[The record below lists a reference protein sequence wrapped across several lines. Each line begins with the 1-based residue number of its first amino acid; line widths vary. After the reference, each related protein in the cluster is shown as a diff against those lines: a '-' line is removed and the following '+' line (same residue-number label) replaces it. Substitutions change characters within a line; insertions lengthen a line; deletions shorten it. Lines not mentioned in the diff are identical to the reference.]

1 MKKSKIKMVP
11 TKQLAINEGQLDWL
25 PRNPREW
32 TQEDIDRMV
41 KSMEEDPDFA
51 EERPALAVPGPD
63 GTLIV
68 FCHNLLTKAAQVRGD
83 KVIPTVIYEPENEE
97 DQETIRRRAL
107 KDNGSF
113 GSWDTDI
120 LADEWADYEPEV
132 LIDMGIPDFIF
143 GGADD
148 GQQQDGGNGA
158 GAAGKAEPGKKA
170 KEDDDFDP
178 DKGIL
183 VRCNPGDLW
192 QLGEH
197 RLMCGDSTDLE
208 TVKKLMG
215 GGLADMVFT
224 DPPYGVAIGS
234 KNKAL
239 AEAGANGGRIQE
251 DIANDT
257 LKPDELYKVL
267 LPAFENLRL
276 NCKDDA
282 VYFVCAPPGGDVGL
296 MMMMMMADAGL
307 RPRHQIVWNKS
318 SATFSLGRLDYDYK
332 HEAILYTWTKKHH
345 NYRISPYRTS
355 VWDIDKPH
363 RCDLHPTMKPVELV
377 EAAMQD
383 GSKEGDIVLDLFG
396 GSGTTLIVA
405 EQLGRKARL
414 MELDPHY
421 CDVILSRWEKLT
433 GQTAIKLN

>member
-215 GGLADMVFT
+215 GGA
-224 DPPYGVAIGS
+224 
-234 KNKAL
+234 
-239 AEAGANGGRIQE
+239 
-251 DIANDT
+251 
-257 LKPDELYKVL
+257 
-267 LPAFENLRL
+267 
-276 NCKDDA
+276 
-282 VYFVCAPPGGDVGL
+282 
-296 MMMMMMADAGL
+296 
-307 RPRHQIVWNKS
+307 
-318 SATFSLGRLDYDYK
+318 
-332 HEAILYTWTKKHH
+332 
-345 NYRISPYRTS
+345 
-355 VWDIDKPH
+355 
-363 RCDLHPTMKPVELV
+363 
-377 EAAMQD
+377 
-383 GSKEGDIVLDLFG
+383 
-396 GSGTTLIVA
+396 
-405 EQLGRKARL
+405 
-414 MELDPHY
+414 
-421 CDVILSRWEKLT
+421 
-433 GQTAIKLN
+433 